1 MSLQDEI
8 RIILFNKAE
17 VFLDFE
23 KTADLVINKVLDA
36 AVEAIEKTKGIT
48 ITTDDV
54 DVWEYV
60 ITKYDAK
67 DAIQALKVDE
77 SEEK

>member
-1 MSLQDEI
+1 MNIQDEI
-8 RIILFNKAE
+8 RMILFNKAE
-17 VFLDFE
+17 VFPDFE

-67 DAIQALKVDE
+67 DAIQALKVDA